1 MIKTVI
7 KSVYKESQRY
17 PTLGDYSVEDGV
29 RTFSI
34 TKTGN
39 DLWDDLIFI
48 HEFIEEVL
56 TRNKGIEESQILEYD
71 LEFERRLEN
80 GDLVESEEPGDQSD
94 SPYKEQHNIA
104 EIVERM
110 MLNHL
115 GISFHEYDKSLTKIF
130 NNAND

>member
-39 DLWDDLIFI
+39 DL
-48 HEFIEEVL
+48 
-56 TRNKGIEESQILEYD
+56 
-71 LEFERRLEN
+71 
-80 GDLVESEEPGDQSD
+80 
-94 SPYKEQHNIA
+94 
-104 EIVERM
+104 
-110 MLNHL
+110 
-115 GISFHEYDKSLTKIF
+115 
-130 NNAND
+130 